1 MATKQDVKKYLAYW
15 FQLGKKV
22 IANNGKKIIFP
33 KTVLQGDRYS
43 QEFEDCWQQILSQD
57 TSDCHLEGTH
67 ETISELLTPA
77 WEMSPCSRCEM
88 PVPIRGMGMPP
99 LLCPC
104 NDLLTWPNNELPS
117 PRSPISNQEQLK
129 VIRERLHNQIS
140 AKNQ

>member
-22 IANNGKKIIFP
+22 IAGNGKEIFLP
-33 KTVLQGDRYS
+33 QPVLQGDRYS
-43 QEFEDCWQQILSQD
+43 QEFEDCWQQILLQD

-88 PVPIRGMGMPP
+88 PVPMRSMGMPP

-104 NDLLTWPNNELPS
+104 NDLLSWPNNELPS

-129 VIRERLHNQIS
+129 VIRERLHNIVS
-140 AKNQ
+140 AKNR